1 MFLGVAHS
9 RKGEG
14 IKLERLDAQL
24 PLGAGMTCLF
34 PLADY
39 NVTVI
44 TTKHMTRHTSKRDV
58 VQVFV
63 QRFAADFA
71 ADSLRSDP
79 RCMCMYC

>member
-1 MFLGVAHS
+1 MFLGGGS
-9 RKGEG
+9 FTERRGKP
-14 IKLERLDAQL
+14 ERLDAQL
-24 PLGAGMTCLF
+24 PLGAGMTCIF

-71 ADSLRSDP
+71 ADSLHSDP